1 MMFFFVAPLWLGF
14 TFYSLQNRPHLAASI
29 ETSAPLAVGH
39 TQYVLPDLRDFPRV
53 PVSHHQLLLGL
64 APPTATPVE
73 ELSTQQSGSPPAH
86 KLQHKHKHEQEQEQE
101 QEQEAGS
108 VKVQGPRNTTIG
120 TSPGSAPP
128 TAIHVQEPLTTQLK
142 SPSDEPHQ
150 KYMHEQ
156 EQQQDEGQQQEQK
169 HESDD
174 RNEWQA
180 QQNAVGAS
188 PDSDYVHKQIQAKPD
203 DIPMMSTTFISQ

>member
-73 ELSTQQSGSPPAH
+73 EPSTQQLDSPPAH
-86 KLQHKHKHEQEQEQE
+86 KLQHKHKHEQEQEHQE
-101 QEQEAGS
+101 HEAGS
-108 VKVQGPRNTTIG
+108 VKVQGPRNNTVG
-120 TSPGSAPP
+120 TLPDSAPP
-128 TAIHVQEPLTTQLK
+128 TATLAQEPLATRLNST
-142 SPSDEPHQ
+142 SDDPQQ
-150 KYMHEQ
+150 KYKHEQ
-156 EQQQDEGQQQEQK
+156 EQEQER
-169 HESDD
+169 ESDD
-174 RNEWQA
+174 GNEWQA
-180 QQNAVGAS
+180 QQDAVGAS